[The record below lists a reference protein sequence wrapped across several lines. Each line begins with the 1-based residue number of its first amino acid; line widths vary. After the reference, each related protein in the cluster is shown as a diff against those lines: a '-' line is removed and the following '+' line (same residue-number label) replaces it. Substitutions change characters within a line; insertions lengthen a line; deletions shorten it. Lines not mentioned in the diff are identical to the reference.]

1 MNSTEYNPWAGWETK
16 KEQREEKKEE
26 KKFSEKEAKRNAEKI
41 AKALS
46 EVEDKRGKYLE
57 AINKF
62 KIIPASPPPQ
72 RYELEAKLYIEQLK
86 GNIIPGYVSL
96 EELAYLTKSQ
106 YIYKKLWAYE
116 EFAPWE
122 DGYWEAWKE
131 FNIEGERLK
140 RAQSIVKEAREQ
152 EPLHGWS
159 KPYKEF
165 WTYDPSLARTEV
177 FVPLPLAAK
186 LLREA
191 VEREEEVCEKCRKAL
206 DYTIYRDEKGN
217 PVKLADFFK
226 GMLEHL
232 ADLFEKVER
241 GEHPVIN
248 KLEKYNLD
256 DPKKF
261 QAVREVLKEARR
273 QQVVFEK
280 VITSLKIPHYFNLI
294 IDNYFK
300 RILANQDDLFQW
312 LKWKG
317 YVDEVPGMIN
327 EYTSQIMHKLKLLG
341 NKLEWLEKELK
352 AHIELYGGGRY
363 PSP

>member
-1 MNSTEYNPWAGWETK
+1 MASANYDPWTGWKSK
-16 KEQREEKKEE
+16 KAKEEEKREEKKSPEE
-26 KKFSEKEAKRNAEKI
+26 ESKKNAEKI
-41 AKALS
+41 AKTLS
-46 EVEDKRGKYLE
+46 EVEDKRKKYFE
-57 AINKF
+57 AIDKF
-62 KIIPASPPPQ
+62 KIIPIASPPQ
-72 RYELEAKLYIEQLK
+72 RYQLEAKLYIEQL
-86 GNIIPGYVSL
+86 GGDLIPGYISL
-96 EELAYLTKSQ
+96 TELAHLTQSTYLYRKAGT
-106 YIYKKLWAYE
+106 YE

-122 DGYWEAWKE
+122 EGYWDAWKE
-131 FNIEGERLK
+131 FVIKGERLK
-140 RAQSIVKEAREQ
+140 RAESMVKEAREQ

-165 WTYDPSLARTEV
+165 WVYDPSFATKDI

-191 VEREEEVCEKCRKAL
+191 IEKEEKICEKCRKAL
-206 DYTIYRDEKGN
+206 DYTLYRDKEGN
-217 PVKLADFFK
+217 PVKLEYFFK
-226 GMLEHL
+226 DMLEHL

-261 QAVREVLKEARR
+261 QSVREVLKEARK
-273 QQVVFEK
+273 QQVIFEK
-280 VITSLKIPHYFNLI
+280 VLTSLGIFHYFNLI
-294 IDNYFK
+294 TDNYFK
-300 RILANQDDLFQW
+300 RVLANQDDLFQW

-341 NKLEWLEKELK
+341 NQLEWLEKELK
-352 AHIELYGGGRY
+352 AHIELYGGGRC
-363 PSP
+363 P